1 MVRLS
6 FNKRRCNLCYIA
18 AFSTPPFLVTA
29 ILYISRENL
38 IESSLSYPE
47 TGVRAPGPTGDPL
60 INEGREVFW
69 IAFWIFPFTRL
80 GSMISIAFF

>member
-6 FNKRRCNLCYIA
+6 FNKRRCNLA
-18 AFSTPPFLVTA
+18 TSWLSQTPSFLVTA
-29 ILYISRENL
+29 ILYIFRENL

-47 TGVRAPGPTGDPL
+47 TEVRAPGPTGDPL
-60 INEGREVFW
+60 INEGREVLW

-80 GSMISIAFF
+80 GSMIAIAFF